1 MTAGV
6 HFALFTPAAL
16 GGLLMLLATGWTL
29 RDVQANTP
37 ESVLGWKWWLLCALA
52 VLCFRWPLLFVQH
65 QLNPDES
72 QLIAGAITLRHD
84 PVFWRSVDGNTGGP
98 LDYYPLFPAAWVTG
112 PSSFVV
118 ARLIGLAVT
127 FAALLLAG
135 ETLALLA
142 GASLA
147 RVVVLPAL
155 AAAAFTTCPDFVF
168 YSSETMPTLLLAAAA
183 YAAVRQGRTPA
194 PGWLWAT
201 ALLLGGVP
209 WTKLQAVPLAAVLW
223 LLVVIREYRA
233 GRTSSLLPLLIG
245 GLLPTLFCA
254 GFATISGQWENLYV
268 PYVLQNVV
276 YVGDPHFSWTE
287 NAAQQGLNAFSDGY
301 LGFWLAG
308 AAGAALVIGSR
319 YVRSASP
326 ATRRLALAA
335 LGLFA
340 VAVYSALAPRRPS
353 AHHLQF
359 LVVPWVWLTG
369 AVLALAWTAAT
380 DATAAGRRRWVA
392 ISFLACTLVPLGAWR
407 LAGHDAYAGMN
418 ADVLS
423 PARQRLSL
431 LVDRY
436 SAPGETLAIW
446 GWRCS
451 LYVEAGR
458 PQATR
463 QAHTEPQIHPGPF
476 QGYYLRRYFDDF
488 RAANAPVFADAVG
501 PGGFAFTD
509 RDRAHE
515 CFPPLRA
522 WVRDHYTQ
530 IADLDGTRL
539 YVRNDRLT
547 AGNSAHRDDSR

>member
-1 MTAGV
+1 
-6 HFALFTPAAL
+6 
-16 GGLLMLLATGWTL
+16 LLMLLAAGWTL
-29 RDVQANTP
+29 RDVQADP
-37 ESVLGWKWWLLCALA
+37 SGSALGWKWWLLCALA

-72 QLIAGAITLRHD
+72 QLIAAAITLRHD
-84 PVFWRSVDGNTGGP
+84 PVFWRSVDGNTAGP
-98 LDYYPLFPAAWVTG
+98 LDCYPLLPAAWVVG
-112 PSSFVV
+112 ASSFVA

-155 AAAAFTTCPDFVF
+155 AAAAFTTCPDFIF
-168 YSSETMPTLLLAAAA
+168 YSTETMPALLLAAGA

-209 WTKLQAVPLAAVLW
+209 WTKFQAVPIAAVLW
-223 LLVVIREYRA
+223 LLVVLREYRA
-233 GRTSSLLPLLIG
+233 GRTSSLFPLLLG
-245 GLLPTLFCA
+245 GLLPTLFCV

-268 PYVLQNVV
+268 PYVLQNLV
-276 YVGDPHFSWTE
+276 YVAAPHFSWAE
-287 NAAQQGLNAFSDGY
+287 NASEQRLNAFSDGY

-308 AAGAALVIGSR
+308 AALAALVIAGR
-319 YVRSASP
+319 YLRSASP
-326 ATRRLALAA
+326 ANRRLALAA

-353 AHHLQF
+353 AHHLQL

-369 AVLALAWTAAT
+369 AVLALAWTVAA
-380 DATAAGRRRWVA
+380 DAAAAPRRRWVA
-392 ISFLACTLVPLGAWR
+392 IGFLACTLVPLGAWR
-407 LAGHDAYAGMN
+407 LAGHDAYARMN

-423 PARQRLSL
+423 PARQKLSR
-431 LVDRY
+431 LVDHY

-451 LYVEAGR
+451 LYVEAAR

-463 QAHTEPQIHPGPF
+463 QAHTEPQLNPGPF
-476 QGYYLRRYFDDF
+476 QGYYLRRYFEDI

-509 RDRAHE
+509 RNRAHE
-515 CFPPLRA
+515 CFPPLRD

-539 YVRNDRLT
+539 YVRNDRL
-547 AGNSAHRDDSR
+547 AAENSAPRDDPR